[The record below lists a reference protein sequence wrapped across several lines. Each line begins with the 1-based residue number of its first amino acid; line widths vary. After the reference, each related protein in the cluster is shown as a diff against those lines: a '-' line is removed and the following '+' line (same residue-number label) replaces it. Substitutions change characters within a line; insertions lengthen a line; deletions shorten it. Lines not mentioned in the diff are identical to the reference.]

1 MNSVSDGSPLSSC
14 VGRFPRPNNKDNNNN
29 NSNYMKKYSKLI
41 IAAIIALIF
50 IGTFVFLWQKSQPK
64 ETVYSEFT
72 PKLDS
77 IQKTTIITGKIEPRN
92 EVNVKPQISGI
103 ITELFKEPGQ
113 YVNAGDIIAKVK
125 VIPDMGSLSNAEA
138 RVRLADINLQQAQV
152 NYNREENLYNQK
164 LVSADEFDKIK
175 QALQQAKE
183 EKNAAVDALQVVR
196 DGVSKS
202 NASASSTLVR
212 STISGVILDIPVK
225 VGNSVILSNT
235 FNDGTTIASVANM
248 NDLIF
253 RGNIDETEVGQLVG
267 GMPMK
272 ITIGALQDLNFDA
285 TLEYIS
291 PKAVESN
298 GANQFEIKAAV
309 KLSELSGKPGVSGN
323 ALRSG
328 YSANA
333 EIVLNRA
340 DNVLTIPES
349 AIEFSGDSTFV
360 YVIVGSSDKKSYDR
374 RQVVTGLSD
383 GVNIEIKKG
392 ISIKDKVRGPEIIAE
407 DEEK

>member
-1 MNSVSDGSPLSSC
+1 MRLAIKSPELIKRI
-14 VGRFPRPNNKDNNNN
+14 VNKNEID
-29 NSNYMKKYSKLI
+29 MKRYSKLI

-64 ETVYSEFT
+64 EIVYSEFT

-103 ITELFKEPGQ
+103 ISELYKQPGD
-113 YVNAGDIIAKVK
+113 YVNAGDVIAKVK
-125 VIPDMGSLSNAEA
+125 VIPDMNQLSSAEM
-138 RVRLADINLQQAQV
+138 RVRLADINLKQAQTDFQ
-152 NYNREENLYNQK
+152 REENLYNQK
-164 LVSADEFDKIK
+164 LVSADEYDKSK
-175 QALQQAKE
+175 LALNQAKHE
-183 EKNAAVDALQVVR
+183 LSAAQDALQVVR

-202 NASASSTLVR
+202 NASASSTLIR

-248 NDLIF
+248 GDLIF
-253 RGNIDETEVGQLVG
+253 RGNIDETEVGQLTMG
-267 GMPMK
+267 IPMK
-272 ITIGALQDLNFDA
+272 ITIGALQDLKFDA
-285 TLEYIS
+285 ALEYIS

-309 KLSELSGKPGVSGN
+309 HVAKDDK
-323 ALRSG
+323 LRSG

-333 EIVLNRA
+333 EIVLARA
-340 DNVLTIPES
+340 DKVLTIPES

-360 YVIVGSSDKKSYDR
+360 YVVKGEGKQKDYER
-374 RQVVTGLSD
+374 RAVVTGLSD
-383 GVNIEIKKG
+383 GVNIEVKKG
-392 ISIKDKVRGPEIIAE
+392 LTAKDKVRGPEIISDENKE
-407 DEEK
+407 D